1 MARRLLLISLAG
13 VVLIVAVSMWSREP
27 DIIPPPP
34 VPAAQTDGVT
44 CFRQGGS
51 ANYCR
56 CLDRL
61 ELARRGRVGPGLP
74 SFKDPAVRY
83 ALTHPRDYPV
93 INTYTPECLRPRKPA
108 PDGGT
113 PA

>member
-1 MARRLLLISLAG
+1 MS
-13 VVLIVAVSMWSREP
+13 
-27 DIIPPPP
+27 
-34 VPAAQTDGVT
+34 
-44 CFRQGGS
+44 
-51 ANYCR
+51 YCR
-56 CLDRL
+56 CLDRR
-61 ELARRGRVGPGLP
+61 ELARGGPGDDGLP
-74 SFKDPAVRY
+74 PFEAPAVRY